1 MARKRTAGLKFRTKL
16 DDGTYTTQNAGVVLS
31 TDWEGNYS
39 LILEID
45 TDEKTEEGYPV
56 RAKLAAGKFVTPDG
70 KTIKLDLTNTFI
82 NLIAWEDMD
91 KRPPKEGQ

>member
-1 MARKRTAGLKFRTKL
+1 MEQDRATDHAGLVRKRIHLWLPLGVTVGVLVLVGIIAPDGHLLSLSVTA
-16 DDGTYTTQNAGVVLS
+16 VVS
-31 TDWEGNYS
+31 FF
-39 LILEID
+39 
-45 TDEKTEEGYPV
+45 
-56 RAKLAAGKFVTPDG
+56 AAGKFVTPDG

>member
-1 MARKRTAGLKFRTKL
+1 MARKRVAGLKFRTKL
-16 DDGTYTTQNAGVVLS
+16 EDGTYTTQNAGVALS

-39 LILEID
+39 LIVEID
-45 TDEKTEEGYPV
+45 TDDKTEEGYPV

-70 KTIKLDLTNTFI
+70 TVIKLDLTNTFI

-91 KRPPKEGQ
+91 KRPERG